1 MTRREVLDA
10 KLGDEARQIQPRRF
24 EIVLRCVARR
34 PSSDDVARFSH
45 PTQRGGTQF
54 PLLPPAAPR
63 ALAHAS
69 APRDP
74 SQETARARKR
84 MEQRPRAEERVQD
97 PRGHPRRRPHPPGQ
111 LQARPGRRR
120 RCGVAIPRDPGA
132 ATARVAPASH
142 APKGGHARAQG
153 NRTRRRRADLLP
165 RPPRPARARRRSRE
179 RERRRRRGHNGDA
192 SNAAGGARSQSAS
205 TDTGSRGGGS
215 ASTPATPSTGA
226 RPGALLR
233 PPSGIDVAPC
243 GHARPMTVR
252 RPSAAGRPSLV
263 PYALTPTDEEGVA
276 APPVP
281 AAPRRRRSPTR
292 PRRARWAA
300 KRRSAATT
308 TGLALA

>member
-1 MTRREVLDA
+1 MDIENMTRREVLDA

-153 NRTRRRRADLLP
+153 NRTRRRRADLLA
-165 RPPRPARARRRSRE
+165 RPPRSARARQHSRE
-179 RERRRRRGHNGDA
+179 HGRRRRGHSWRRVYRRRRRAIAVRVRGH
-192 SNAAGGARSQSAS
+192 RQS
-205 TDTGSRGGGS
+205 RRQRRQRQRRRRLRR
-215 ASTPATPSTGA
+215 GA
-226 RPGALLR
+226 RPGALLLVR
-233 PPSGIDVAPC
+233 QARDRRRARG
-243 GHARPMTVR
+243 GHARV
-252 RPSAAGRPSLV
+252 G
-263 PYALTPTDEEGVA
+263 
-276 APPVP
+276 
-281 AAPRRRRSPTR
+281 
-292 PRRARWAA
+292 
-300 KRRSAATT
+300 
-308 TGLALA
+308 

>member
-153 NRTRRRRADLLP
+153 NRTRRRRADLLA
-165 RPPRPARARRRSRE
+165 RPPRSARARQHSRKHG
-179 RERRRRRGHNGDA
+179 RRRRKHSWRRVSRSA
-192 SNAAGGARSQSAS
+192 RPARSCGAASSAW
-205 TDTGSRGGGS
+205 
-215 ASTPATPSTGA
+215 
-226 RPGALLR
+226 L
-233 PPSGIDVAPC
+233 
-243 GHARPMTVR
+243 
-252 RPSAAGRPSLV
+252 
-263 PYALTPTDEEGVA
+263 
-276 APPVP
+276 
-281 AAPRRRRSPTR
+281 
-292 PRRARWAA
+292 
-300 KRRSAATT
+300 
-308 TGLALA
+308 